1 MEVNVRNVEKWQK
14 IADSVG
20 GERGERLAQAFKDY
34 YARIYTP
41 TLPEWFARLYDKK
54 LGGFYFSN
62 SARDNDTLLYKG
74 ETFGLLPDA
83 DSTWQTMVTVVTMG
97 LTDGKHYRDFI
108 PEEIQ
113 KKIIAFLK
121 GLQDPDGYFY
131 HPQFGRK
138 RNEEKVERRSR
149 DTSRAVATL
158 TAFGAKPT
166 YDTPNGVEGD
176 GILANGERVEKP
188 IAKENA
194 QSTEKAPKSTVATAP
209 FMQSK
214 EAFLAHL
221 ASKILKNNSYST
233 GSHFITQS
241 SEMLYRD
248 KILKAEGAD
257 YTLFGLLTDWLT
269 ENQLE
274 NGIWDERIGYGG
286 VSGIMKICRLY
297 SMAGVMLP
305 RAELTVRAAISVVTS
320 PDMAKS
326 VTDIFNP
333 WVAVGVILS
342 DLRKI
347 GGEEGKEIAKKI
359 TDELI
364 DNCGE
369 LLDAT
374 AEKLEKFIRADGAF
388 SYPVASSGGYNMGMP
403 LGIAG
408 IDEGDVNATHLA
420 VSAVS
425 NIFTAMDISDL
436 YVAPYTKEDGERFLE
451 IITSPDR

>member
-1 MEVNVRNVEKWQK
+1 MKNAVIESPRWQE
-14 IADSVG
+14 IADRVG
-20 GERGERLAQAFKDY
+20 GERGEKLVRALKNY
-34 YARIYTP
+34 YSRIYTKE
-41 TLPEWFARLYDKK
+41 LPEWFARLYDKE

-62 SARDNDTLLYKG
+62 SARDNDTLLYKD

-83 DSTWQTMVTVVTMG
+83 DSTWQTMVTITEIG
-97 LTDGKHYRDFI
+97 ITDGKHYRDFI
-108 PEEIQ
+108 P
-113 KKIIAFLK
+113 KDVRDKIVAFLK
-121 GLQDPDGYFY
+121 GLQDVDGYFY

-149 DTSRAVATL
+149 DTSRAVATI

-176 GILANGERVEKP
+176 GILADGTRVAKPTKLMQNDEKSDAP
-188 IAKENA
+188 
-194 QSTEKAPKSTVATAP
+194 QSGAAIAP

-214 EAFLAHL
+214 EAFLEHL
-221 ASKILKNNSYST
+221 ASKDIKNHSYVT
-233 GSHFITQS
+233 GSHFITQT

-248 KILKAEGAD
+248 KVLKESGAD

-274 NGIWDERIGYGG
+274 NGIWDEKIGYSG

-297 SMAGVMLP
+297 SSAKVMLP

-326 VTDIFNP
+326 ITDIFNP
-333 WVAVGVILS
+333 WVAAGVILS

-347 GGEEGKEIAKKI
+347 GGEEGKALAKKI
-359 TDELI
+359 ADELI
-364 DNCGE
+364 DNAE
-369 LLDAT
+369 VLLDAT
-374 AEKLEKFIRADGAF
+374 AEKLERFIRADGAF

-408 IDEGDVNATHLA
+408 LDEGDVNATHLA
-420 VSAVS
+420 ACAVS
-425 NIFTAMDISDL
+425 NIYTAMGIGDL
-436 YVAPYTKEDGERFLE
+436 YVRPYGKEDSEKFLK
-451 IITSPDR
+451 IITTH